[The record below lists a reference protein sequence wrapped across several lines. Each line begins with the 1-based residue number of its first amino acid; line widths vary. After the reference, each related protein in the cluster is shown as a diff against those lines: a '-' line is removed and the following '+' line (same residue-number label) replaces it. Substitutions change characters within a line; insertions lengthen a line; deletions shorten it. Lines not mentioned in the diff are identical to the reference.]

1 MDMANLE
8 KEKLEYQK
16 LKKALQLHTP
26 SQLLNERIH
35 QRRALA
41 LNEKEKVQLFFHIFF
56 LINSVS
62 YEHFYV
68 H

>member
-26 SQLLNERIH
+26 SQLLNERIQ

-41 LNEKEKVQLFFHIFF
+41 LNEKEKVQLFFHAFF
-56 LINSVS
+56 PINFVS